1 MCHQVAL
8 IFLSSACNISGIKG
22 YPEFRRYSHTGS
34 LMKRVFVATL
44 VAASIAASSGCDNAQ
59 QRQEKYVT
67 QGTSYLADGNLE
79 KARISFKN
87 ALQINPENAE
97 AKLKFAEVLE
107 RLDDFKGAYG
117 QYLSVL
123 EKDANNIVALE
134 RQGKILMMA
143 GETDKALEN
152 AEKLL
157 STQGADFAPGLLLKA
172 GALAKTNKL
181 PEALKLAERV
191 VSVDPKNLEAAVLLS
206 SLYIRQTDYPSA
218 ETQLRNAIAGNPSV
232 SGLKIMLV
240 DVLNKQ
246 GKAGEVEAI
255 LRSLTKDE
263 PDRLQHFMQ
272 LAKYLQMAKRPDEAL
287 AVMQEFVTAH
297 ADDKSAKL
305 ALVQLTDV
313 AKNVDEG
320 DRVLAGFITKNPAVY
335 ELQFAQ
341 VQRLLARKKNDE
353 AIAGLQT
360 IVDKD
365 KTGNDGLQ
373 ARLLLAQIKVA
384 NKDLD
389 GAKVLINDIVALNA
403 SDLGALALRGRIAL
417 QEHRYTDAISDLRTV
432 VKERADD
439 LQSQLLLATAHIE
452 NNESELAVELLQKT
466 VKLYPRQRNVRLM
479 LADLLSKKGDA
490 DGAIAQYR
498 DLLDQKADDNQALI
512 AIAKLYQATDKRDEL
527 TDIAGKM
534 LANKETMAVGFY
546 YQGVLKLKENQHE
559 EARELFE
566 KSLAVSPS
574 AIEPVSAL
582 VQSYLAQKQW
592 KAAASR
598 LDKLLASQP
607 GNSTFHNLKAEA
619 LLAGNDTAGAQSSLK
634 KVIELSPA
642 WWVPYRTLAGLL
654 WYQKDKPGAERL
666 LKQGIEATGNNPV
679 LRMELAS
686 QLERNGKIDESIA
699 VYRQMIEDG
708 QDGEAVINN
717 LAMLLTTKSDAASLD
732 AAKNYSEKLAQS
744 QNPLFLDTAGW
755 VRLKR
760 GEYEAALPILKRAV
774 ELAPKHSQIRY
785 HLGFA
790 YFKNNQMQEAKDN
803 LALALEGNNPFDGR
817 AEAQR
822 VLQELQKS

>member
-1 MCHQVAL
+1 
-8 IFLSSACNISGIKG
+8 
-22 YPEFRRYSHTGS
+22 
-34 LMKRVFVATL
+34 MKRVLVATL

-107 RLDDFKGAYG
+107 RLDDYKGAYG

-157 STQGADFAPGLLLKA
+157 SSQGADFAPGLLLKA
-172 GALAKTNKL
+172 GALAKTNKVS
-181 PEALKLAERV
+181 EALKLAERV
-191 VSVDPKNLEAAVLLS
+191 VKVDSKNLEAAVLLS
-206 SLYIRQTDYPSA
+206 SLYIRQTDYASA
-218 ETQLRNAIAGNPSV
+218 ETQLLGAIAGNPSV

-287 AVMQEFVTAH
+287 AVMEEFVAAH
-297 ADDKSAKL
+297 NEDKSAKL

-320 DRVLAGFITKNPAVY
+320 DRVLADFVAKNPAVY

-341 VQRLLARKKNDE
+341 VQRLIARKKNDE

-365 KTGNDGLQ
+365 KTGNDGLK

-384 NKDLD
+384 NKDID

-417 QEHRYTDAISDLRTV
+417 QEHRNTDAISDLRTV

-452 NNESELAVELLQKT
+452 NNESELAVELLQKI
-466 VKLYPRQRNVRLM
+466 VKLYPRQRNARLM
-479 LADLLSKKGDA
+479 LADLLSKRGDA
-490 DGAIAQYR
+490 EGAIAQYK
-498 DLLDQKADDNQALI
+498 DLLDQKPDDQQALI
-512 AIAKLYQATDKRDEL
+512 AIAKLYQTTDKHDEL
-527 TDIAGKM
+527 ADIAGKM
-534 LANKETMAVGFY
+534 LASKETMAVGFY
-546 YQGVLKLKENQHE
+546 YQGVLKLKESRHE

-566 KSLAVSPS
+566 KSLAVAPS
-574 AIEPVSAL
+574 AVEPVSAL

-592 KAAASR
+592 KPAVSR

-607 GNSTFHNLKAEA
+607 KNSTFYNLKAEA
-619 LLAGNDTAGAQSSLK
+619 LLAGNDTAGAQASLK

-654 WYQKDKPGAERL
+654 WYQQDKSGAERL
-666 LKQGIEATGNNPV
+666 LKQGIEATGNNPI

-699 VYRQMIEDG
+699 AYRQMIEDG

-744 QNPLFLDTAGW
+744 ENPLFLDTAGW

-803 LALALEGNNPFDGR
+803 LVLALEGNNPFDGR
-817 AEAQR
+817 DEAQR